1 MGSLFSTPKMPQK
14 SQEQI
19 DAERQAKL
27 QAQRDIR
34 DAEDRAADEERKR
47 KENLLGARSL
57 QSEDVE
63 GFTGYRRKVMG
74 AAPSQGESIRY

>member
-1 MGSLFSTPKMPQK
+1 MQSV
-14 SQEQI
+14 
-19 DAERQAKL
+19 RQKL

-47 KENLLGARSL
+47 KANLLGARSL

-74 AAPSQGESIRY
+74 AAPSQGKSIRY

>member
-47 KENLLGARSL
+47 KANLLSA
-57 QSEDVE
+57 
-63 GFTGYRRKVMG
+63 FTSVRR
-74 AAPSQGESIRY
+74 R

>member
-27 QAQRDIR
+27 QAKRDIR

-47 KENLLGARSL
+47 KEIYLAHVHFSQKTLKDLL
-57 QSEDVE
+57 V
-63 GFTGYRRKVMG
+63 
-74 AAPSQGESIRY
+74 

>member
-27 QAQRDIR
+27 QAERDKR

-47 KENLLGARSL
+47 KANLLGARSL
-57 QSEDVE
+57 QSEDVT

-74 AAPSQGESIRY
+74 TAPSQGKSIRS